1 MTMNAVLL
9 RATLVAGLVSLSF
22 VPTVGAAT
30 APTQASINGTISPA
44 VSSTS
49 GKPRSVALSIVTR
62 FQTNPS
68 GGQPATVTQAVIY
81 FGHGSIVNA
90 RLFPSCNPTRLNK
103 IGPKACSKG
112 SRIGAGAVTAIGA
125 GLPETLALTAFNGP
139 GGRSVLFY
147 LNGNTPLKVA
157 QAIQAPMV
165 PIKSRFY
172 AYKLTL
178 NTPPNLQVLSGIVV
192 ATTSFSSTIKAT
204 VVRRVHHRRVRL
216 GYIEVPLCPPGA
228 IVPLQGVFSFMGAPS
243 ETVNSGIDCGEPPP
257 A

>member
-1 MTMNAVLL
+1 MNAVLL
-9 RATLVAGLVSLSF
+9 RVTLVAGLASLTL

-30 APTQASINGTISPA
+30 APTQASLTGTISPA
-44 VSSTS
+44 VSSPS
-49 GKPRSVALSIVTR
+49 GKPRPVALSILTR
-62 FQTNPS
+62 FQTSPP
-68 GGQPATVTQAVIY
+68 GAQPATVTQAVIY

-112 SRIGAGAVTAIGA
+112 SRIGGGTVTSIGA
-125 GLPETLALTAFNGP
+125 GLPESLVLTAFNGP

-147 LNGNTPLKVA
+147 LNGTTPLKVA

-165 PIKSRFY
+165 PIKNRFY

-178 NTPPNLQVLSGIVV
+178 NTPPNLQVLSGVAV

-204 VVRRVHHRRVRL
+204 VVRRVDHRRVRL
-216 GYIEVPLCPPGA
+216 GYLEVPLCPAGA
-228 IVPLQGVFSFMGAPS
+228 VVPLRGMFTFMGAPS